1 MERLTHKRVNG
12 IKDGYW
18 STNKKQEL
26 VDRLAE
32 YEDTGMD
39 PEDIRKLQQAG
50 PDDSDFNK
58 FLDDLTEA
66 VRTEVRHGMKSY
78 TSKICF
84 IAELLVVSADQ
95 PGELSFT
102 ASQIRRA
109 FEVAKKNERSETA
122 ATVEHSGNNPI

>member
-39 PEDIRKLQQAG
+39 PEDIRKLQPAE

-58 FLDDLTEA
+58 FLNDLTEA
-66 VRTEVRHGMKSY
+66 VQTEVRHGMKSY
-78 TSKICF
+78 TSKICI
-84 IAELLVVSADQ
+84 IAELLGVSAGQ

-102 ASQIRRA
+102 AGQIKKA
-109 FEVAKKNERSETA
+109 FEVAKKE
-122 ATVEHSGNNPI
+122 